1 MASKGQL
8 LMAQAIRKD
17 NKKRKDQTRE
27 SEEQMGKRSGWGG
40 WGRTLLGLAGGM
52 AGATVGMPWL
62 GAGLGS
68 MAGNKIGQTLAGGVD
83 KIDDTDF
90 GVTATEDINR
100 EIGNYG
106 RKENEMVV
114 GRGIRDAFGA
124 YVAPQMFEKGAKYF
138 GAKFG
143 NAGLPASPITPE
155 LQSITSPNIS
165 MPNSEIGT
173 NFKPSITDEKLSE
186 MMQARNN
193 SNLTSV
199 NNASPSGYNYETG
212 GGTTAIESTAT
223 PSNNLPIK
231 SNKYSN
237 DFLNSITNNE
247 YTNNTPLSQAINNN
261 GSKAS
266 PYIQNTGKYISPEAK
281 RQMMLRGLLS
291 KSQSGGQYGS

>member
-1 MASKGQL
+1 
-8 LMAQAIRKD
+8 
-17 NKKRKDQTRE
+17 
-27 SEEQMGKRSGWGG
+27 
-40 WGRTLLGLAGGM
+40 
-52 AGATVGMPWL
+52 
-62 GAGLGS
+62 
-68 MAGNKIGQTLAGGVD
+68 
-83 KIDDTDF
+83 
-90 GVTATEDINR
+90 
-100 EIGNYG
+100 
-106 RKENEMVV
+106 
-114 GRGIRDAFGA
+114 
-124 YVAPQMFEKGAKYF
+124 
-138 GAKFG
+138 
-143 NAGLPASPITPE
+143 
-155 LQSITSPNIS
+155 